1 MVAATIFYVG
11 SIGIILNILTKREF
25 ILLLFRECRIKNC
38 NQKMKKIVF
47 IISVLLS
54 NFIVAQVP
62 IYKNKAIPVEKR
74 ISDLLSKMTLEEK
87 MLQLN
92 QYTFGINNN
101 PKNIGPEVKGL
112 PAGIGSLIY
121 FSADPVLRNT
131 IQKKAMTETRLGI
144 PILFG
149 FDVIHGFRTVYPI
162 SIAQACS
169 WNPELVKLNCSEA
182 ARESVLSG
190 VDWTF
195 SPMIDVARD
204 ARWGRVS
211 EGYGEDP
218 YVNAVFGVASVKGYQ
233 GKNLSDPFSIAA
245 CLKHFVGYGMSEG
258 GRDYRFSDVS
268 AQSLWETYLPPY
280 QACIDAGAAT
290 VMSGFNDIS
299 GVPATANYYTLTE
312 ILKKQWKFDGF
323 VVSDWN
329 AIEQLVHQG
338 VAKDKKEA
346 GQKAFMAGVEMDMKD
361 NIYLENFPALIAE
374 NKIPITAI
382 DDAVSRVLRV
392 KFNLGLFDN
401 PYTEIVKEPTR
412 YLQPKSKQLAATLA
426 EESMVLLKNAPSPS
440 GRAGEGLLPLNS
452 NVKKM
457 ALIGPMAKDTEN
469 IIGAWSFN
477 GKSADAES
485 LFEGVR
491 KEFKNTTINYALGC
505 DFEGTNESG
514 FAEAV
519 AKANE
524 SDVIVLCLGEKKTW
538 SGENASRSTIAL
550 PEIQEKLVAALKKTG
565 KPIVLVLSN
574 GRPLEL
580 VRLEPLVDAIV
591 EIWQPGVVGGTPLAG
606 ILSGRINPSAK
617 LAITFPLTTGQIPTY
632 YSMRQSARPF
642 DKQGDYQDIST
653 EPLYWFGHGL
663 SYTNYEYSPVK
674 LSANTITKNQ
684 KLSVEVTVK
693 NTGKMDGKETVLWY
707 VSDPVAT
714 ISRPIKEL
722 KFFEKKEVKAGGNAT
737 YTFEIDPIKDLS
749 YSDATGKRILEAGE
763 FYLMVNDQKVKFE
776 VTD

>member
-1 MVAATIFYVG
+1 MNKIALFATI
-11 SIGIILNILTKREF
+11 I
-25 ILLLFRECRIKNC
+25 
-38 NQKMKKIVF
+38 
-47 IISVLLS
+47 LS
-54 NFIVAQVP
+54 NFVVAQTPV
-62 IYKNKAIPVEKR
+62 YKNKTAPVEKR

-87 MLQLN
+87 ILQLN

-101 PKNIGPEVKGL
+101 PNNIGPEVKKL

-131 IQKKAMTETRLGI
+131 IQKKAMEETRLGI

-149 FDVIHGFRTVYPI
+149 FDVIHGFRTIYPI

-169 WNPELVKLNCSEA
+169 WNPALVELNCTEA
-182 ARESVLSG
+182 ARESVMSG

-204 ARWGRVS
+204 PRWGRVS

-233 GKNLSDPFSIAA
+233 GKKLSDPYSVAS
-245 CLKHFVGYGMSEG
+245 CLKHFVGYGESEG
-258 GRDYRFSDVS
+258 GRDYRYSDVS
-268 AQSLWETYLPPY
+268 AQALWETYLPPY

-299 GVPATANYYTLTE
+299 GVPATANHYTLTE
-312 ILKKQWKFDGF
+312 ILKDKWKFNGF

-329 AIEQLVHQG
+329 AVKQLVWQG
-338 VAKDKKEA
+338 VAKDEKEA
-346 GQKAFMAGVEMDMKD
+346 GLKAFMAGVEMDMKD
-361 NIYLENFPALIAE
+361 NIYLEHFPALLAE
-374 NKIPITAI
+374 KKIPMSAI
-382 DDAVSRVLRV
+382 DEAVSRVLRV

-401 PYTEIVKEPTR
+401 PYTEIVDEPSR
-412 YLQPKSKQLAATLA
+412 YLQSNSLKLATALT
-426 EESMVLLKNAPSPS
+426 EESMVLLKNKSNI
-440 GRAGEGLLPLNS
+440 LPLTATL
-452 NVKKM
+452 KKI
-457 ALIGPMAKDTEN
+457 ALIGPMAKDKEN
-469 IIGAWSFN
+469 ILGSWSFN
-477 GKSADAES
+477 AKAKDAET
-485 LFEGVR
+485 LEEGIV
-491 KEFKNTTINYALGC
+491 KEFKNASINYALGC
-505 DFEGTNESG
+505 DFDGTNEAG

-550 PEIQEKLVAALKKTG
+550 PEIQEKLVAELKKTG
-565 KPIVLVLSN
+565 KPIILVLSN

-580 VRLEPLVDAIV
+580 VRLEPLVDAII
-591 EIWQPGVVGGTPLAG
+591 EIWQPGVAGGTPLAG

-632 YSMRQSARPF
+632 YNMRQAARPY
-642 DKQGDYQDIST
+642 GTEGNYQDIST

-663 SYTNYEYSPVK
+663 SYTNYDYSPLK
-674 LSANTITKNQ
+674 LSATKITKNQ
-684 KLSVEVTVK
+684 KLSVEVTVT
-693 NTGKMDGKETVLWY
+693 NSGKVDGKETVLWY
-707 VSDPVAT
+707 VSDPAAS
-714 ISRPIKEL
+714 ISRPLKEL
-722 KFFEKKEVKAGGNAT
+722 KFFEKKEIKAGGKVV
-737 YTFEIDPIKDLS
+737 YTFQIDPVKDLS
-749 YSDATGKRILEAGE
+749 YSNSTGKRIFEAGD
-763 FYLMVNDQKVKFE
+763 FYLMVKDQKVKFE

>member
-1 MVAATIFYVG
+1 
-11 SIGIILNILTKREF
+11 
-25 ILLLFRECRIKNC
+25 
-38 NQKMKKIVF
+38 MKKTVF

-62 IYKNKAIPVEKR
+62 IYKNKAAPVEKR
-74 ISDLLSKMTLEEK
+74 ISDLLSKMTIEEK
-87 MLQLN
+87 ILQLN

-101 PKNIGPEVKGL
+101 PNNIGPEVKGL

-131 IQKKAMTETRLGI
+131 IQKKAMEETRLGI

-149 FDVIHGFRTVYPI
+149 FDVIHGFRTIYPI

-182 ARESVLSG
+182 ARESVMSG

-218 YVNAVFGVASVKGYQ
+218 YVNSVFGVASVKGYQ
-233 GKNLSDPFSIAA
+233 GKNLSDPFSVAA

-258 GRDYRFSDVS
+258 GRDYRFSEVS

-329 AIEQLVHQG
+329 AVKQLIWQG
-338 VAKDKKEA
+338 VAKDEKEA
-346 GQKAFMAGVEMDMKD
+346 GLKAFMAGIEMDMKD

-374 NKIPITAI
+374 KKIPMTAI

-401 PYTEIVKEPTR
+401 PYTEIVDEKSR
-412 YLQPKSKQLAATLA
+412 YLQSNSLKLATSLT
-426 EESMVLLKNAPSPS
+426 EESMVLLKNKSNT
-440 GRAGEGLLPLNS
+440 LPLNS
-452 NVKKM
+452 TIKKM
-457 ALIGPMAKDTEN
+457 ALIGPMAKDKEN
-469 IIGAWSFN
+469 IIGSWSFN
-477 GKSADAES
+477 GKSKDAES
-485 LFEGVR
+485 LFEGIQ
-491 KEFKNTTINYALGC
+491 KEFKNATINYALGC
-505 DFEGTNESG
+505 DFDGTNESG
-514 FAEAV
+514 FAEAM

-565 KPIVLVLSN
+565 KPIILVLSN

-591 EIWQPGVVGGTPLAG
+591 EIWQPGVAGGTPLAG

-632 YSMRQSARPF
+632 YSMRQAARPY
-642 DKQGDYQDIST
+642 GTEGNYQDIST

-674 LSANTITKNQ
+674 LSATKITKNQ
-684 KLSVEVTVK
+684 KISVEVTVK

-722 KFFEKKEVKAGGNAT
+722 KFFEKKEIKAGGNAT
-737 YTFEIDPIKDLS
+737 YTFQIDPIKDLS
-749 YSDATGKRILEAGE
+749 YSDPTGKRILEAGE
-763 FYLMVNDQKVKFE
+763 FYLIVNEQKVKFE